1 MPLRIERGGTHPADE
16 LRTIRDLVRVY
27 RSFRPDIVHHV
38 TIKPVVYGSIAARS
52 LGIRRVVNAV
62 TGLGY
67 AFIPRADD
75 DLRHQALSHIVSF
88 GFRFAFDGASTRVI
102 FQNEADRSAFVDR
115 GLVSASRTV
124 LIRGAGVDFSRFI
137 ATPLPEGDPVAL
149 LPARLLWDKGVGEF
163 VEAAT
168 RLKAEGVRARFVLL
182 GPIDPANPAAIE
194 RSRVEEWVKSGVIEW
209 WGMCEHSEMP
219 ATLARAHL
227 VVLPSYREGLP
238 LALAEAAASGRA
250 CVTTDVPGCRDVM
263 KPGETGWLVPARD
276 PSALADALRAGVTDR
291 AELSRRGS
299 RAAEVARAELGLDMV
314 VRRTH
319 ALYDELIGT
328 SA

>member
-1 MPLRIERGGTHPADE
+1 
-16 LRTIRDLVRVY
+16 
-27 RSFRPDIVHHV
+27 
-38 TIKPVVYGSIAARS
+38 
-52 LGIRRVVNAV
+52 
-62 TGLGY
+62 
-67 AFIPRADD
+67 
-75 DLRHQALSHIVSF
+75 
-88 GFRFAFDGASTRVI
+88 
-102 FQNEADRSAFVDR
+102 
-115 GLVSASRTV
+115 
-124 LIRGAGVDFSRFI
+124 
-137 ATPLPEGDPVAL
+137 
-149 LPARLLWDKGVGEF
+149 
-163 VEAAT
+163 
-168 RLKAEGVRARFVLL
+168 
-182 GPIDPANPAAIE
+182 
-194 RSRVEEWVKSGVIEW
+194 
-209 WGMCEHSEMP
+209 MCEHSEMP